1 MKNQLVVAC
10 LISLSALV
18 TGCGRQPSSVIQPAL
33 TGNDSFQV
41 SGDFE
46 MHYNA
51 VRTDQLTAE
60 IARAY
65 GIERSKNKVLLNVSV
80 LKKSAEG
87 ANSPADA
94 EVKVAARNL
103 NNQLKEVQLRRINEG
118 TAIYYIAE
126 VGFTGT
132 ETLVF
137 DISATPVGSSTPI
150 TATLTREFFA
160 D

>member
-1 MKNQLVVAC
+1 MKNVLVIAC
-10 LISLSALV
+10 LISLFALV

-87 ANSPADA
+87 SNSPVDSV
-94 EVKVAARNL
+94 VKVTAHNL
-103 NNQLKEVQLRRINEG
+103 NNQLKEVQLRRI
-118 TAIYYIAE
+118 YYIAE
-126 VGFTGT
+126 IGFTGT

-137 DISATPVGSSTPI
+137 DISATPTGSNTPI

>member
-1 MKNQLVVAC
+1 MKNQLVLAC
-10 LISLSALV
+10 LISLSTLV

-87 ANSPADA
+87 ANTPTDS
-94 EVKVAARNL
+94 EVKVTARNL

-137 DISATPVGSSTPI
+137 DISATPVASSTPI
-150 TATLTREFFA
+150 IATLTREFFA